1 MNMFGLTIK
10 TEAQDPLFTS
20 ERTDDIF
27 GYTIILG
34 VLSLFMT
41 NLNINSKRLNQ
52 TLLNLGRIGST
63 PQGMQRLAFTQYDI
77 DARDMTLS
85 LMRSAG
91 LHTRIDPAGN
101 IIARKEGTSSDLAAI
116 ALGSH
121 IDTVPNGGKY
131 DGALGVMGAIE
142 VAQTLEE
149 TQTKL
154 RHPLEIAVFTN
165 EEGTRFK
172 RWLFGSRA
180 MAGLLQSD
188 DETAADDEGIPMSS
202 RLADIGGN
210 MLQISKAPRQV
221 SEISAYFE
229 LHIEQGPELHQS
241 GVPIGVVTGITGRWV
256 YGVEIIGVANHA
268 GTTPMS
274 GRQDALVSA
283 AQLVLAVQ
291 RMASALE
298 ICRVGTVGN
307 IQSYTNAANVIPG
320 RISLGVEFRDVD
332 MNCLAAA
339 DQELRKL
346 ANQIEQKDR
355 VTITITRFE
364 NTESV
369 QIKPTMQNLVEQ
381 AANLTGLNHKRLP
394 SGAGHDAQAM
404 ANITDT
410 AMIFVPSVNGI
421 SHAPEEYSN
430 PEDCAN
436 GTQVLL
442 NLLMLAD
449 ERLRIN

>member
-10 TEAQDPLFTS
+10 TEAQEPLFTS

-27 GYTIILG
+27 GYTIIFG
-34 VLSLFMT
+34 ALSLFMT

-131 DGALGVMGAIE
+131 DGALGVIGAIE

-180 MAGLLQSD
+180 MAGLLESD

-283 AQLVLAVQ
+283 SQLVLAVQ
-291 RMASALE
+291 RMASDLE

>member
-10 TEAQDPLFTS
+10 TEAQEPLFTS

-27 GYTIILG
+27 GYTIIFG
-34 VLSLFMT
+34 ALSLFMT

-180 MAGLLQSD
+180 MAGLLESD

-283 AQLVLAVQ
+283 SQLVLAVQ
-291 RMASALE
+291 RMASDLE

-381 AANLTGLNHKRLP
+381 AANLTGLSHKRLP

>member
-1 MNMFGLTIK
+1 MI
-10 TEAQDPLFTS
+10 
-20 ERTDDIF
+20 
-27 GYTIILG
+27 
-34 VLSLFMT
+34 
-41 NLNINSKRLNQ
+41 
-52 TLLNLGRIGST
+52 
-63 PQGMQRLAFTQYDI
+63 
-77 DARDMTLS
+77 
-85 LMRSAG
+85 
-91 LHTRIDPAGN
+91 
-101 IIARKEGTSSDLAAI
+101 
-116 ALGSH
+116 
-121 IDTVPNGGKY
+121 
-131 DGALGVMGAIE
+131 GAIE

-229 LHIEQGPELHQS
+229 LHIEQGPDLHQS

-283 AQLVLAVQ
+283 SQLVLAVQ
-291 RMASALE
+291 RMASDLE

-346 ANQIEQKDR
+346 ATQIEQKDR

-381 AANLTGLNHKRLP
+381 AANLTGLSHKRLP

-404 ANITDT
+404 ATITDT

-421 SHAPEEYSN
+421 SHAPEEYSK
-430 PEDCAN
+430 PEDCSN

-449 ERLRIN
+449 ERLRTN

>member
-10 TEAQDPLFTS
+10 TEAQEPLFTS

-27 GYTIILG
+27 GYTIIFG
-34 VLSLFMT
+34 ALSLFMT

-131 DGALGVMGAIE
+131 DGALGVIGAIE

-180 MAGLLQSD
+180 MAGLLESD

-283 AQLVLAVQ
+283 SQLVLAVQ
-291 RMASALE
+291 RMASDLE

-436 GTQVLL
+436 GTQVLQ

-449 ERLRIN
+449 ERLRTN

>member
-10 TEAQDPLFTS
+10 TEAQEPLFTS

-27 GYTIILG
+27 GYTIIFG
-34 VLSLFMT
+34 ALSLFMT

-180 MAGLLQSD
+180 MAGLLESD

-283 AQLVLAVQ
+283 SQLVLAVQ
-291 RMASALE
+291 RMASDLE

>member
-1 MNMFGLTIK
+1 MK
-10 TEAQDPLFTS
+10 T
-20 ERTDDIF
+20 
-27 GYTIILG
+27 
-34 VLSLFMT
+34 
-41 NLNINSKRLNQ
+41 LNINSKRLNQ
-52 TLLNLGRIGST
+52 TLSELGTIGSSS
-63 PQGMQRLAFTQYDI
+63 QGMQRLAFTQYDI
-77 DARDMTLS
+77 EARDMTLS
-85 LMRSAG
+85 LMSGAG
-91 LHTRIDPAGN
+91 LNTRIDTAGN
-101 IIARKEGTSSDLAAI
+101 IIARKEGTSPDLAAI

-131 DGALGVMGAIE
+131 DGALGVIGAIE
-142 VAQTLEE
+142 VAQILED

-154 RHPLEIAVFTN
+154 RHPLEIVVFTN

-180 MAGLLQSD
+180 MAGLLEPD
-188 DETAADDEGIPMSS
+188 DETAADEEGIPMSS
-202 RLADIGGN
+202 RLGDIGGN
-210 MLQISKAPRQV
+210 MLQISKAPRGR
-221 SEISAYFE
+221 SEIAAYFE

-241 GVPIGVVTGITGRWV
+241 GIPIGVVTGITGRWV

-268 GTTPMS
+268 GTTPMH
-274 GRQDALVSA
+274 GRRDALVSA
-283 AQLVLAVQ
+283 SQLVLAVQ
-291 RMASALE
+291 SLASELE

-332 MNCLAAA
+332 MRCLAEA
-339 DQELRKL
+339 DQEFHKI
-346 ANQIEQKDR
+346 AEQIEQTEG
-355 VTITITRFE
+355 VNITITRFE

-369 QIKPTMQNLVEQ
+369 QINQSMQNLVEQ
-381 AANLTGLNHKRLP
+381 ATDLTGLNYKHLP

-404 ANITDT
+404 ANITDA

-421 SHAPEEYSN
+421 SHAPDEYST

-436 GTQVLL
+436 GAQVLL

-449 ERLRIN
+449 ERV

>member
-10 TEAQDPLFTS
+10 TEAQEPLFTS

-180 MAGLLQSD
+180 MAGLLESD

-283 AQLVLAVQ
+283 SQLVLAVQ
-291 RMASALE
+291 RMASDLE

-381 AANLTGLNHKRLP
+381 AANLTGLSHKRLP

-421 SHAPEEYSN
+421 SHAPEEYSK
-430 PEDCAN
+430 PEDCSN

-449 ERLRIN
+449 ERLRTN